1 MKIISEFTSKTT
13 KGTMIGYY
21 NTTMEAAIEYIQK
34 GNCSKLYKNQII
46 STSNDGN
53 NKINNDDE

>member
-1 MKIISEFTSKTT
+1 
-13 KGTMIGYY
+13 MIGYY

-34 GNCSKLYKNQII
+34 GNCSKLYKNQSI